1 MSFFQKASLFVAG
14 LTAIVIGAVILVAPH
29 TFYASY
35 DIALGN
41 DVSLLSDMRAQAA
54 NLAVLGAIMFAGIVR
69 PAWSRLSV
77 AVALTVFFAFPLGR
91 FVGIATDGLP
101 SAAILTA
108 LGIEVAIAAL
118 CLVAFRPGRQ
128 TAALAG

>member
-1 MSFFQKASLFVAG
+1 MSFFQKACLFVAG
-14 LTAIVIGAVILVAPH
+14 LTAIGIGAIILVVPH
-29 TFYASY
+29 AFYASY

-41 DVSLLSDMRAQAA
+41 DVSLLSDVRAQAA

-77 AVALTVFFAFPLGR
+77 AAALTVFLAFPLGR

-108 LGIEVAIAAL
+108 FGIEIAIAVL
-118 CLVAFRPGRQ
+118 CLVAFRPGRAN
-128 TAALAG
+128 TALAV